1 MTDNGAAKAGIWSG
15 FSRVLRLSVAHR
27 PHRLQAVV
35 VQATARWASFSIS
48 TPSLDERDMGLRH
61 SEALTLPTSVI
72 QRLQSLAG
80 ERLGLES
87 REGKELLISN
97 RAGRHMRKL
106 GISSPEEY
114 LRVVE
119 ADPEGDAARELLDLL
134 TTNHTAFWREPSHF
148 RWFAEYLA
156 ALPAQRAITVWC
168 AAASTGEEPYTLA
181 MLAHEVFGAA
191 APRRVRVLATDV
203 STRVLETAEQA
214 IYTSERVSA
223 LPDGFSRRYFE
234 PGRGRWRNHL
244 RVGPS
249 VREMVHFRRLN
260 LTGSFPRMGPYPV
273 VFCRNV
279 MIYFS
284 PELRAR
290 MVGKLFDTIEPSG
303 YLLVGHAEGL
313 VGIESVASPVQTA
326 VYRKRAT

>member
-1 MTDNGAAKAGIWSG
+1 
-15 FSRVLRLSVAHR
+15 
-27 PHRLQAVV
+27 
-35 VQATARWASFSIS
+35 
-48 TPSLDERDMGLRH
+48 MGLRD
-61 SEALTLPTSVI
+61 SEAHALPMGVV
-72 QRLQSLAG
+72 QRLQSLAS

-97 RAGRHMRKL
+97 RAGRHMREL

-119 ADPEGDAARELLDLL
+119 EDPEGGPARELLDLL

-148 RWFAEYLA
+148 SWFAAYLA
-156 ALPAQRAITVWC
+156 ALPPKRSITVWC

-191 APRRVRVLATDV
+191 APSRVRVLATDV
-203 STRVLETAEQA
+203 STRVLETAQQA
-214 IYTSERVSA
+214 IYTIERVSA
-223 LPDGFSRRYFE
+223 LPGGFAGRYFE
-234 PGRGRWRNHL
+234 PGRDRWRNHL

-249 VREMVHFRRLN
+249 LREMVHFRLLN
-260 LTGSFPRMGPYPV
+260 LNEPFPRMGPFPV

-284 PELRAR
+284 PELRER
-290 MVGKLFDTIEPSG
+290 IVGRLFDTIEPSG

-313 VGIESVASPVQTA
+313 VGTEATASLVQTA
-326 VYRKRAT
+326 VYQKCAKKSCEITANENRVHSDKRNYAVRAAQGVVECQR